1 MKDEIRRIM
10 DLVREGKLSPE
21 DAAEIIDAFMASERA
36 EATSDGP
43 PPPPPPFDEPP
54 KTNESKD
61 PFRSFMDFVEG
72 FGKEVTQSVNWQD
85 VAKHMKTAAE
95 KGMEGIKS
103 GVDQIKQGKVNF
115 GWFSATEIKEITLP
129 LDPGTGK
136 TIRIE
141 NPSGSVKVTG
151 GFETSSVS
159 AKAQVRGANAED
171 AQAKAESYTII
182 VEESEHYIDIRQP
195 DVSGLSVDLVIQL
208 SVPCHVEARTHHGDV
223 RISDTGAGCRLN
235 TQSGDTFLRGLS
247 GPVEVVAQNGDVSVE
262 SCSSPSM
269 AIESKHGDVS
279 LVNVAGNVNAR
290 TAGGDIRGRS
300 CSGKTWSVESVSGDV
315 SMEFSEAVSG
325 VLNIRTVNGDTEL
338 LVPDGCSCRV
348 SLSTLRGTVTS
359 GIPLDEAATME
370 QRITGRLGDGAG
382 TIDVSA
388 VNGNIAFKWR
398 DAVAV

>member
-1 MKDEIRRIM
+1 M
-10 DLVREGKLSPE
+10 DLVREGKLTPE
-21 DAAEIIDAFMASERA
+21 DAAEIIDAFMASEKT
-36 EATSDGP
+36 EASGDGP

-54 KTNESKD
+54 KANESKD

-103 GVDQIKQGKVNF
+103 GVEQIKQGKVNF
-115 GWFSATEIKEITLP
+115 GWFSATEVKEITLP
-129 LDPGTGK
+129 IDPGSGK

-141 NPSGSVKVTG
+141 NPSGSVKISG

-159 AKAQVRGANAED
+159 AKAQVRGATIDD
-171 AQAKAESYTII
+171 AQAKAENYTII

-208 SVPCHVEARTHHGDV
+208 SVPCPVEARTQHGDV

-235 TQSGDTFLRGLS
+235 TQSGDTFLRGLN
-247 GPVEVVAQNGDVSVE
+247 GPIEVVAQNGDVSVE

-279 LVNVAGNVNAR
+279 LVSVSGNVNAR

-315 SMEFSEAVSG
+315 SMEFSDAVSG

-338 LVPDGCSCRV
+338 FVPDGCSCRV
-348 SLSTLRGTVTS
+348 SLSTLRGTVSS
-359 GIPLDEAATME
+359 GIPLDESATME